1 MKKRL
6 KVQRK
11 NWLRKRQSKK
21 KQDKKK
27 KRMNIEQK
35 GEKIQFTTG
44 RKRVIVKC
52 KKWSNNAYK
61 VKSKSWQF

>member
-11 NWLRKRQSKK
+11 NWLKKRQSKK

-35 GEKIQFTTG
+35 GGKNSIYHREKKG
-44 RKRVIVKC
+44 N
-52 KKWSNNAYK
+52 SEM
-61 VKSKSWQF
+61 